1 MKVLDYCGLLALA
14 LGVLIFAER
23 CQPDTA
29 GIERAMAQRQ
39 ELMQ

>member
-1 MKVLDYCGLLALA
+1 MKTLDLCGLAALC
-14 LGVLIFAER
+14 LFVLIFAER